1 MKIKYFS
8 TINFFLSFTVL
19 LYFFYGYFQNEN
31 SAGAGGYDGDFKL
44 IWGNLI
50 LLKQGIISN
59 LDNPLYNDSRPPL
72 SYIIHI
78 LLNPFTYNQEVF
90 RLSNLIISSTIPF
103 LLYFSIKQNYPSLD
117 KNLIFL
123 LALIVTLSPYFRTT
137 AYWALG
143 ENYGLIFLLLSFLK
157 FKNLEKNFEKL
168 KNYKLFLNIF
178 IICLLSSIVVYFDQK
193 LVFLPFLVLILLF
206 NLKIKP
212 FFKFYSVILYF
223 IFALPYFYLI
233 YLWGS
238 LIPPSAASARE
249 VGTTIHL
256 FHPGYC
262 LTILTISIFPFIF
275 AVELNLKKIKMKLL
289 SKKFILIF
297 ILFFIYFIFSFVYG
311 NFENLR
317 IDGKGAFHKLSLVLF
332 DNISIRSLITMIAFL
347 ASIVFTYLVFD
358 KKIDLFIIFYFIL
371 ISLFTFPFYQEYL
384 DPLLY
389 ILIFTFFK
397 TSFDLK
403 KNRNVYL
410 IFIYL
415 LIFSIGSKFYYMN
428 II

>member
-157 FKNLEKNFEKL
+157 FKNL
-168 KNYKLFLNIF
+168 
-178 IICLLSSIVVYFDQK
+178 
-193 LVFLPFLVLILLF
+193 
-206 NLKIKP
+206 
-212 FFKFYSVILYF
+212 
-223 IFALPYFYLI
+223 
-233 YLWGS
+233 
-238 LIPPSAASARE
+238 
-249 VGTTIHL
+249 
-256 FHPGYC
+256 
-262 LTILTISIFPFIF
+262 
-275 AVELNLKKIKMKLL
+275 
-289 SKKFILIF
+289 
-297 ILFFIYFIFSFVYG
+297 
-311 NFENLR
+311 
-317 IDGKGAFHKLSLVLF
+317 
-332 DNISIRSLITMIAFL
+332 
-347 ASIVFTYLVFD
+347 
-358 KKIDLFIIFYFIL
+358 
-371 ISLFTFPFYQEYL
+371 
-384 DPLLY
+384 
-389 ILIFTFFK
+389 
-397 TSFDLK
+397 
-403 KNRNVYL
+403 
-410 IFIYL
+410 
-415 LIFSIGSKFYYMN
+415 
-428 II
+428 